1 MTVDA
6 DAPALTGG
14 LKTIYGMLVELRDG
28 RIAERT
34 ADEKFMTT
42 FRDSCDTTITEY
54 TGKISDLAARI
65 STDTTTSAGEAVKI
79 EDEGTKKASAT
90 GEKKTVEDAYAS
102 LKTAHEQ

>member
-34 ADEKFMTT
+34 ADDEFMTN
-42 FRDSCDTTITEY
+42 FRGNCKSTITEY
-54 TGKISDLAARI
+54 SGKIENLKTRIAA
-65 STDTTTSAGEAVKI
+65 DTITSAGEATKI
-79 EDEGTKKASAT
+79 EEAGTKKSTAA
-90 GEKKTVEDAYAS
+90 GELSTVETA
-102 LKTAHEQ
+102 LEELGTAHTQ